1 MTVAKHAAA
10 RASPTSLSCKR
21 MADYAIGVDLGGTN
35 LRAAAVSRDGKML
48 KKISTS
54 TPVSAGR
61 DTVIAD
67 IVKSIQAMRQDL
79 AGEQLKGVGVGIP
92 GYILM
97 DKGIVSGA
105 PNLPDFVNYPVRDEI
120 ERGLGA
126 KVILENDANAAALG
140 EKWMG
145 AGRDVQDLIL
155 LTLGTGIGGGIISSG
170 NIVRGHL
177 GMAGELGHVTVVP
190 NGYPC
195 GCGNHGCAEKYAS
208 ATAVSA
214 MAKLLNLGPD
224 LSSEQVYQLALEK
237 NERAIAI
244 FESVGISLGTLLAGL
259 INVFNAPLSLLGGGL
274 TGAWDCFAPAML
286 AETSRR
292 CFSYRKFPARIEKAT
307 LGPDAGL
314 YGAAYL
320 PLQTA

>member
-1 MTVAKHAAA
+1 
-10 RASPTSLSCKR
+10 
-21 MADYAIGVDLGGTN
+21 
-35 LRAAAVSRDGKML
+35 ML
-48 KKISTS
+48 KKISTA

-61 DTVIAD
+61 DVVIAD
-67 IVKSIQAMRQDL
+67 IVRSIQKIRKDL
-79 AGEQLKGVGVGIP
+79 AGQALAGVGVGIP

-97 DKGIVSGA
+97 DKCIVSGA

-126 KVILENDANAAALG
+126 RVILENDANAAALG

-145 AGRDVQDLIL
+145 AGREVQDLIL
-155 LTLGTGIGGGIISSG
+155 LTLGTGIGGGIISKG
-170 NIVRGHL
+170 GVLRGHL

-214 MAKLLNLGPD
+214 MAKLLNLGAD
-224 LSSEQVYQLALEK
+224 LNSEQVYKMALDG
-237 NERAIAI
+237 NERAKAV
-244 FESVGISLGTLLAGL
+244 FESVGVSLGTLIAGL
-259 INVFNAPLSLLGGGL
+259 INIFNAPLYLLGGGL

-286 AETSRR
+286 AEISRR
-292 CFSYRKFPARIEKAT
+292 CFTYRKFPVRIERAT

-320 PLQTA
+320 PLHPS

>member
-1 MTVAKHAAA
+1 MG
-10 RASPTSLSCKR
+10 
-21 MADYAIGVDLGGTN
+21 DYAIGVDLGGTN
-35 LRAAAVSRDGKML
+35 LRAAAISRDGKLL
-48 KKISTS
+48 KKVGTA

-61 DTVIAD
+61 EVVISD
-67 IVKSIQAMRQDL
+67 IVSSIKGIREELTGQTL
-79 AGEQLKGVGVGIP
+79 AGVGVGIP

-120 ERGLGA
+120 ESGLGA

-140 EKWMG
+140 EKWRG

-155 LTLGTGIGGGIISSG
+155 LTLGTGIGGGIISKG
-170 NIVRGHL
+170 DIVRGHL

-214 MAKLLNLGPD
+214 MAKLLNLGAD
-224 LSSEQVYQLALEK
+224 LNSEQVYKLALEG
-237 NERAIAI
+237 NERAKAI
-244 FESVGISLGTLLAGL
+244 FESVGTSLGTLLAGL
-259 INVFNAPLSLLGGGL
+259 INIFDAPLYLLGGGL
-274 TGAWDCFAPAML
+274 TGAWDCFEPTML
-286 AETSRR
+286 AEISRR
-292 CFSYRKFPARIEKAT
+292 CFTYRKFPARIERAT
-307 LGPDAGL
+307 LGGDAGL

-320 PLQTA
+320 PLHTV

>member
-1 MTVAKHAAA
+1 MG
-10 RASPTSLSCKR
+10 
-21 MADYAIGVDLGGTN
+21 DYAIGVDLGGTN

-48 KKISTS
+48 TKIGGA

-61 DTVIAD
+61 DAVIAD
-67 IVKSIQAMRQDL
+67 IVRSIQAIREEL
-79 AGEQLKGVGVGIP
+79 AGKMLAGVGVGIP

-97 DKGIVSGA
+97 EKGIVTGA

-145 AGRDVQDLIL
+145 AGRDVQDLVL
-155 LTLGTGIGGGIISSG
+155 LTLGTGVGGGIILG
-170 NIVRGHL
+170 GRVLHGYL
-177 GMAGELGHVTVVP
+177 GMAGELGHITVVP

-195 GCGNHGCAEKYAS
+195 GCGNTGCVEKYAS

-214 MAKLLNLGPD
+214 MAKLLNLGHD
-224 LSSEQVYQLALEK
+224 LSAEEVYELALQG
-237 NERAIAI
+237 NARARAI
-244 FESVGISLGTLLAGL
+244 FESVGVALGTVLSDL
-259 INVFNAPLSLLGGGL
+259 INVFNSPLYLLGGGL
-274 TGAWDCFAPAML
+274 TGAWDCFEAAML
-286 AETSRR
+286 RELSRR
-292 CFSYRKFPARIEKAT
+292 SFTYRTFPPRIERAK
-307 LGPDAGL
+307 LGSDAGL

-320 PLQTA
+320 ALQS